1 MTDDD
6 ERLETP
12 KQLAGRVG
20 ITERQVRHLVQIR
33 QLEHVPIGR
42 RIFIPVGAFA
52 RFLEAKK
59 VAPCQDETKAPDCAG
74 SPSAAATISS
84 GPRGAAWEA
93 QVRGLIRAGRIAYVM
108 VGTRRMIPAQQ
119 LKISSRKTRC
129 CQRRLTGDTFAQIA
143 NPQLCSART
152 LNDGG

>member
-1 MTDDD
+1 MTNDD

-12 KQLAGRVG
+12 KQLARRVG
-20 ITERQVRHLVQIR
+20 ITERQVRHLVQVR

-59 VAPCQDETKAPDCAG
+59 VAPCQDETKAPDFAG

-84 GPRGAAWEA
+84 GPREGAVASAALARQTAKRLKSCSDNSSNSGTSE
-93 QVRGLIRAGRIAYVM
+93 RGRV
-108 VGTRRMIPAQQ
+108 IP
-119 LKISSRKTRC
+119 LKSS
-129 CQRRLTGDTFAQIA
+129 
-143 NPQLCSART
+143 
-152 LNDGG
+152 